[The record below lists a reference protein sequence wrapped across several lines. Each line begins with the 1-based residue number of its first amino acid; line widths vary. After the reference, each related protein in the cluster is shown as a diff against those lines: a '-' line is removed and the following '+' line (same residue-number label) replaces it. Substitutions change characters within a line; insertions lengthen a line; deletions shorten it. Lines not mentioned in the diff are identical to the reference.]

1 MKTWRGPPS
10 RCDCRSA
17 RRSAFC
23 SACAV
28 RRQSAVRARDR
39 MATGGGGQS
48 ARSLLDPRLPIPNSE
63 LVPLGPRAAVVRV
76 AHQLQIGR
84 RRPMRSMLITAGR
97 VANADGAAGR
107 VKWSVDVPPDR
118 LCDRP
123 SRRATA
129 VDRASLDHTAGGSQS
144 HLLPLPLARR
154 WLAGAQ
160 RRLLEDSPAPAH
172 FFGSRQDAPRLL

>member
-1 MKTWRGPPS
+1 MIPEARADP
-10 RCDCRSA
+10 RSA
-17 RRSAFC
+17 RPAPCGGRA
-23 SACAV
+23 
-28 RRQSAVRARDR
+28 QSEPATAWQLVVAANPRARC
-39 MATGGGGQS
+39 S
-48 ARSLLDPRLPIPNSE
+48 ILVSLPNSE
-63 LVPLGPRAAVVRV
+63 FVPLGPRAAVVRV

-172 FFGSRQDAPRLL
+172 FFGSKQDAHWLL